1 METAA
6 LGSLLGRLRIE
17 GGLSAVIGQDAFE
30 EISDTIAGLT
40 KARRSMVNT
49 HAHLNDVRCQIGCRT
64 VAIGTPDCPPNAFAG
79 VENSHI
85 GQADEKAV
93 ANSIR
98 LIA

>member
-1 METAA
+1 AEEAVERALMETAA

-30 EISDTIAGLT
+30 EIAETISGLT

-64 VAIGTPDCPPNAFAG
+64 VAVGMPECPPNA
-79 VENSHI
+79 V
-85 GQADEKAV
+85 
-93 ANSIR
+93 
-98 LIA
+98 